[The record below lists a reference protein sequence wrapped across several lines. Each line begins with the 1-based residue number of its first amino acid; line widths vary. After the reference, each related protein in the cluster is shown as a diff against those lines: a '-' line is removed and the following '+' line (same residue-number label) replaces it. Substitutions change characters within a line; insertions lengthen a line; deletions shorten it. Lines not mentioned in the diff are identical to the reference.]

1 MLNLKKG
8 LALVLAAATAFT
20 FAPVANL
27 GNAVQAE
34 AAGNEYANTAANIKM
49 NPGETKTYSIN
60 KQSLTDQTKYQVH
73 IANTNVAGLQ
83 QKISNTGVTDSAA
96 LDSDIDIS
104 DDFTVVAKQ
113 PGETT
118 IEVTYSVAGQTS
130 QSLHSWKITVL
141 PPSEDPAVE
150 NYNDAKTDNSVWD
163 VKITAPNDTT
173 TNKINVTRTSVSGV
187 VYQDVTSI
195 TSSDET
201 VVRLD
206 QFNFKHQALNSDG
219 TQQYK
224 GNKEET
230 ADPALVCTETPD
242 THKLIGQVPFTAL
255 KSGRVQITVNFLTYK
270 YVNGKL
276 TSTPGSIK
284 KDLKVVATKSTLK
297 VDNTEIAS
305 GNLTS
310 SSPIV
315 KRIELSAD
323 NLTAALGGTF
333 SDAQWVG
340 EGLNY
345 TSAHEVGINGTVN
358 PDANYKDYNSTDL
371 VIDSKAG
378 TVTATAHALSAV
390 EKYYDI
396 VVSNAPLDESAKS
409 VTPTWVA
416 AGSTDTVVASRSSK
430 AETAVAAP
438 AVGEKT
444 KVGIIRIVCK
454 RDASP
459 FTTVTA
465 TVNGKT
471 TTAKASYKVDGSIQ
485 DDTKEVAL
493 QMSTADLT
501 SVPFEA
507 TSNLTTT
514 KNFSITS
521 NDPSTVSVEN
531 GKLVAHKTGI
541 ATITAEAKSDATHY
555 GNATVK
561 VNVSVTAQYI
571 NNKVLADATINLNR
585 LNKKAAFNAQ
595 VNPATT
601 LTYEFVKKDATGAWV
616 AASDSNLKL
625 DQAAGTVEYTTTA
638 EGSAVVRI
646 SGAATNTAAAP
657 AAAYVTVNYT
667 SSKIASKL
675 NVETK
680 SLTIGVGKTGTVVA
694 SGTAISFKSNDD
706 SIATVDATTGVVTGV
721 KEGVA
726 TITVTDAGNADYQ
739 GSSKDVTVYVSG
751 NDETTATPAKVTGVK
766 VTNLKGGKVKVT
778 WTKQNQ
784 KNIKYYVKKTVG
796 KKSAGK
802 SVGSNKTTLSVKKGA
817 TVKVKVKA
825 YIYNAEGTKLVG
837 SYSKTITKKTDKK

>member
-34 AAGNEYANTAANIKM
+34 AATYEYANSAKNVTLNI
-49 NPGETKTYSIN
+49 GDTKTYTVDMTGLKDNISWNITSSN
-60 KQSLTDQTKYQVH
+60 PAVAEVVQSTSNVSVTGSASSASWLPLT
-73 IANTNVAGLQ
+73 
-83 QKISNTGVTDSAA
+83 
-96 LDSDIDIS
+96 SDITIKGL
-104 DDFTVVAKQ
+104 TA
-113 PGETT
+113 GTT
-118 IEVTYSVAGQTS
+118 TLTATFGVAGQSNNST
-130 QSLHSWKITVL
+130 HSWVVTVN
-141 PPSEDPAVE
+141 PASETPSVDQ
-150 NYNDAKTDNSVWD
+150 YNDAGTDNPIWD
-163 VKITAPNDTT
+163 VKIDSKSQEAKESIIVRRTGNPNV
-173 TNKINVTRTSVSGV
+173 I
-187 VYQDVTSI
+187 YQKVDRI
-195 TSSDET
+195 AISDET
-201 VVRLD
+201 VAKLDTASFLSVAKDTSNNPVDSNGTSVRD
-206 QFNFKHQALNSDG
+206 PSWVTSLN
-219 TQQYK
+219 T
-224 GNKEET
+224 T
-230 ADPALVCTETPD
+230 APTMTNV
-242 THKLIGQVPFTAL
+242 IGQEQFTAL
-255 KSGRVQITVNFLTYK
+255 KSGKVQVTIYYTTWKNQ
-270 YVNGKL
+270 NGKVVS
-276 TSTPGSIK
+276 TSDHTSV
-284 KDLKVVATKSTLK
+284 DLKVVATESSLK
-297 VDNTEIAS
+297 VNDTVVS
-305 GNLTS
+305 KGNLAA

-323 NLTAALGGTF
+323 NLTAALGGSF

-340 EGLNY
+340 EGLY
-345 TSAHEVGINGTVN
+345 YSGVKEIGVNGTETVD
-358 PDANYKDYNSTDL
+358 PDYKNYNSTDL
-371 VIDSKAG
+371 VVDSKAG
-378 TVTATAHALSAV
+378 TVTATAHALTAI

-396 VVSNAPLDESAKS
+396 AVSNAPLDAN
-409 VTPTWVA
+409 
-416 AGSTDTVVASRSSK
+416 STDGLTFVKGGTSGTITASSNSSHSN
-430 AETAVAAP
+430 V
-438 AVGEKT
+438 T

-493 QMSTADLT
+493 PMSTADLT

-638 EGSAVVRI
+638 EGSAVVKI

-825 YIYNAEGTKLVG
+825 YIYDATGKKLVG
-837 SYSKTITKKTDKK
+837 SYSNTVTKKTDKK

>member
-34 AAGNEYANTAANIKM
+34 AAGNEYANTADNIKM

-73 IANTNVAGLQ
+73 IADTSVANIQ
-83 QKISNTGVTDSAA
+83 QRISNTGVTSSAA

-104 DDFTVVAKQ
+104 DDFTVVAKN

-118 IEVTYSVAGQTS
+118 IEVTYSIAGQS
-130 QSLHSWKITVL
+130 SKSLHSWKITVL

-150 NYNDAKTDNSVWD
+150 NYKDADTDNSVWD
-163 VKITAPNDTT
+163 VKIAPNDTT

-201 VVRLD
+201 VVKLD
-206 QFNFKHQALNSDG
+206 QSKFNHQALNSDG
-219 TQQYK
+219 TKQYK

-230 ADPALVCTETPD
+230 ADASLKCDESPA
-242 THKLIGQVPFTAL
+242 THNLIGQVPFTAL

-323 NLTAALGGTF
+323 NMTAALGGTF

-345 TSAHEVGINGTVN
+345 TSAHEVGIDGTVN

-396 VVSNAPLDESAKS
+396 VVSNAPIDVNSQDGTTFVS
-409 VTPTWVA
+409 
-416 AGSTDTVVASRSSK
+416 DTVLSAGQSITASRSSK
-430 AETAVAAP
+430 AETAC
-438 AVGEKT
+438 GEKT

-471 TTAKASYKVDGSIQ
+471 ATAKASYKVDGSIQ

-766 VTNLKGGKVKVT
+766 VSNKKGAYVTVK
-778 WTKQNQ
+778 WDSQG
-784 KNIKYYVKKTVG
+784 KNINYRVYKKVGNGKWVG
-796 KKSAGK
+796 KNVAG
-802 SVGSNKTTLSVKKGA
+802 SKTTLSVKKGA
-817 TVKVKVKA
+817 KVQVKVKSYVKSA
-825 YIYNAEGTKLVG
+825 SGKTTWGPAATKA
-837 SYSKTITKKTDKK
+837 KTFKTDKK

>member
-83 QKISNTGVTDSAA
+83 QKISNTGVTSSAA

-118 IEVTYSVAGQTS
+118 IEVTYSVAGQSS

-150 NYNDAKTDNSVWD
+150 DYNDAKTDNSVWD

-224 GNKEET
+224 GNKEEAIDST
-230 ADPALVCTETPD
+230 LVCGETPD
-242 THKLIGQVPFTAL
+242 SHKLIGQVPFTAL

-345 TSAHEVGINGTVN
+345 TSAHEVGIDGTVN

-409 VTPTWVA
+409 VSPTWVA

-430 AETAVAAP
+430 AETAG
-438 AVGEKT
+438 GEKT

-667 SSKIASKL
+667 SNKIASKL

-825 YIYNAEGTKLVG
+825 YIYDATGKKLVG
-837 SYSKTITKKTDKK
+837 SYSNTVTKKTDKK

>member
-83 QKISNTGVTDSAA
+83 QKISNTGVTSSAA

-130 QSLHSWKITVL
+130 RSLHSWKITVL

-150 NYNDAKTDNSVWD
+150 NYKDAKTDNSVWD

-206 QFNFKHQALNSDG
+206 QFNFKHQALKSDG
-219 TQQYK
+219 TKQYK
-224 GNKEET
+224 GNKEE
-230 ADPALVCTETPD
+230 AVDPTLVCDETPD
-242 THKLIGQVPFTAL
+242 IHKLIGQVPFTAL

-315 KRIELSAD
+315 KRIELSAN

-340 EGLNY
+340 EGLTY
-345 TSAHEVGINGTVN
+345 TSAHEVGIDGTVN

-396 VVSNAPLDESAKS
+396 VVSNAPIDVNSANGTDFVS
-409 VTPTWVA
+409 DAVLS
-416 AGSTDTVVASRSSK
+416 AGQSITASRSSK
-430 AETAVAAP
+430 AETAG
-438 AVGEKT
+438 GEKT

-471 TTAKASYKVDGSIQ
+471 ATAKASYKVDGSIQ
-485 DDTKEVAL
+485 DDTKEMPL

-638 EGSAVVRI
+638 EGSAVVKI

-667 SSKIASKL
+667 SNKIASKL

-825 YIYNAEGTKLVG
+825 YIYDATGKKLVG
-837 SYSKTITKKTDKK
+837 SYSNTVTKKTDKK

>member
-49 NPGETKTYSIN
+49 NPDETKTYSIN

-83 QKISNTGVTDSAA
+83 QKISNTGVTGSAA
-96 LDSDIDIS
+96 LDTDIDIS

-150 NYNDAKTDNSVWD
+150 DYNDAKTDNSVWD
-163 VKITAPNDTT
+163 VKITAPNDIA

-206 QFNFKHQALNSDG
+206 QFNFKHQALNSAEDK
-219 TQQYK
+219 QYK
-224 GNKEET
+224 GNKEEA
-230 ADPALVCTETPD
+230 ADATLKCDET
-242 THKLIGQVPFTAL
+242 TNHNLIGQVPFTAL

-345 TSAHEVGINGTVN
+345 TSAHEVGIDGTVN

-396 VVSNAPLDESAKS
+396 VVSNAPLDQSSTKL
-409 VTPTWVA
+409 TPWTAPTV
-416 AGSTDTVVASRSSK
+416 STDKVVASRSSK
-430 AETAVAAP
+430 AETAV

-485 DDTKEVAL
+485 DDTKEVPL

-825 YIYNAEGTKLVG
+825 YIYDATGKKLVG
-837 SYSKTITKKTDKK
+837 SYSNTVTKKTDKK